1 MQGVCFYAHL
11 KVIFLTGIQGVAA
24 EVSLELYFIFKG
36 LIGGREGHRGEKL
49 KRQTTEQ
56 KRVSKQEKG
65 EEATE
70 YDKKRENGI

>member
-1 MQGVCFYAHL
+1 MQGVCFYTHL

-24 EVSLELYFIFKG
+24 EVSLELYFIFEG

-56 KRVSKQEKG
+56 KKGVKTGEGEGGHRV
-65 EEATE
+65 
-70 YDKKRENGI
+70 